1 MASDRAAPP
10 SFCLEVDITQSG
22 ADVSAVSRGFEKLVS
37 RPQSLGTRDVIGQFE
52 QWVRS
57 AAQRSAPLNP
67 AVLAEDLHAA
77 LFQGEFLDALTTLR
91 VAASGGQLLVRLIP
105 HGRDLEA
112 TPWEALCRRGKRLD
126 FLGTSQELLFVRGV
140 HSTRPV
146 KRSEVRTAVRM
157 LVISPLDEDAPDLM
171 RAELQS
177 TIDSGH
183 LEWMEPLTGPR
194 ARWDFVRKQLIRE
207 PVPHIIHFIGHG
219 SASPSLQ
226 LAEEDGRE
234 SWLKVELLARLLE
247 PAFDKDLRLI
257 VLESCEGA
265 QPGELTSAAARLG
278 ESGADAVVAHL
289 WPVKAPVARHC
300 SKAFYEA
307 LVENTAHRGDVARS
321 LNAARISMLGSFKE
335 SAEAF
340 SPVLYLRD
348 RDPILFDFQHRK
360 PVPPRPRVDA
370 ETPEVRELLELMGGP
385 FSLLLGDRWSASL
398 AGFRKTLQDKLT
410 GAWAAP
416 EGTSMSAL
424 AQRYALKSGAK
435 SLSPLFQLE
444 FRDAVPS
451 IPLVDAVA
459 LHLPPGVHFT
469 LMRTPVLEEALVRL
483 RPKRKLYVVQPQ
495 GPAGGGLVLR
505 LWDGDEWLPIDELP
519 EDFDAE
525 TELTLVRLYRGYL
538 PDCVF
543 EMPLLT
549 EDDYLTD
556 VRDLESLLTPELAD
570 ILLGT
575 LRNRPA
581 LLLGMSLL
589 TWHHRML
596 LHQLFDAKQLPE
608 KSQVVLERGE
618 PEAES
623 WTRGRGLPRNGAVR
637 VVQADAEQLTRLI
650 GSLAPVGEP

>member
-112 TPWEALCRRGKRLD
+112 TPWEALCRSAKRLD

-247 PAFDKDLRLI
+247 PTAATWRAA
-257 VLESCEGA
+257 STPRA
-265 QPGELTSAAARLG
+265 SA
-278 ESGADAVVAHL
+278 
-289 WPVKAPVARHC
+289 C
-300 SKAFYEA
+300 
-307 LVENTAHRGDVARS
+307 
-321 LNAARISMLGSFKE
+321 
-335 SAEAF
+335 
-340 SPVLYLRD
+340 
-348 RDPILFDFQHRK
+348 
-360 PVPPRPRVDA
+360 
-370 ETPEVRELLELMGGP
+370 
-385 FSLLLGDRWSASL
+385 WSAS
-398 AGFRKTLQDKLT
+398 RR
-410 GAWAAP
+410 AP
-416 EGTSMSAL
+416 RPSLPSCTCATETPFSSTSSTAS
-424 AQRYALKSGAK
+424 RC
-435 SLSPLFQLE
+435 
-444 FRDAVPS
+444 
-451 IPLVDAVA
+451 
-459 LHLPPGVHFT
+459 LPGPGW
-469 LMRTPVLEEALVRL
+469 MRR
-483 RPKRKLYVVQPQ
+483 RPRC
-495 GPAGGGLVLR
+495 ASC
-505 LWDGDEWLPIDELP
+505 W
-519 EDFDAE
+519 
-525 TELTLVRLYRGYL
+525 
-538 PDCVF
+538 
-543 EMPLLT
+543 
-549 EDDYLTD
+549 
-556 VRDLESLLTPELAD
+556 S
-570 ILLGT
+570 
-575 LRNRPA
+575 
-581 LLLGMSLL
+581 
-589 TWHHRML
+589 
-596 LHQLFDAKQLPE
+596 
-608 KSQVVLERGE
+608 
-618 PEAES
+618 
-623 WTRGRGLPRNGAVR
+623 
-637 VVQADAEQLTRLI
+637 
-650 GSLAPVGEP
+650 